1 MSALCDAE
9 KSTNQSSETQQKQ
22 LIMLRQA
29 RRTDRCFLPS
39 AGGRVPNV
47 QLPVS
52 PVQRTAPPPQQ
63 VYKTNSPSCCH
74 GPISVCSLQVS
85 GSGGSDCSLRCSD
98 TTEEQWGT
106 GGQSH
111 AGGPGSDLDSGEP
124 RPKQARRD
132 GNREATALTH
142 RDNIPGSCD
151 AAEGPDQQ
159 GAAELSED
167 TRAAQ
172 LQSVGSLKV
181 TIQQSNESRE
191 FGQTDRPADRQPGGL
206 HCHVCGLTCCSLQVF
221 QEHMSGQ
228 EHLRKLQEITNDICL
243 NTHTLLQ
250 RGRRPNGQHWC
261 DTCQVHFSDD
271 VIIHRRSKQHK
282 VCKQL
287 GRPFCP
293 VCKRHFRTPRK
304 FVEHMKSAEHKEQ
317 VRLAEVQE
325 EELITVDAVGC
336 FEEEEQRE
344 EEVEVADE
352 EEEEENEGIVS
363 GSETGVEK
371 EKDDE
376 EYNPHQTYGSGFVVP
391 VCGFVC
397 RLCNR
402 FFYREAAA
410 RHTHCRTHTHYLNLQ
425 NHRAQQKPQEDEA
438 EDTSTPT

>member
-52 PVQRTAPPPQQ
+52 PVQRTAPPPQ
-63 VYKTNSPSCCH
+63 
-74 GPISVCSLQVS
+74 QVS

>member
-1 MSALCDAE
+1 MSGLCDAVT
-9 KSTNQSSETQQKQ
+9 SSGQSRVTQRKQ
-22 LIMLRQA
+22 LIMVRQT
-29 RRTDRCFLPS
+29 RRTDRCFLPA
-39 AGGRVPNV
+39 AGGSVPSV
-47 QLPVS
+47 QFPVS
-52 PVQRTAPPPQQ
+52 PAQRAQPPP
-63 VYKTNSPSCCH
+63 P
-74 GPISVCSLQVS
+74 QVS
-85 GSGGSDCSLRCSD
+85 GSESSDSWLRCS
-98 TTEEQWGT
+98 TTTIEEQWRT
-106 GGQSH
+106 GGRSH
-111 AGGPGSDLDSGEP
+111 AEGPGSDPGSGEP
-124 RPKQARRD
+124 QSKQARWE
-132 GNREATALTH
+132 GNQEAAALTN
-142 RDNIPGSCD
+142 RDKIPGSCD
-151 AAEGPDQQ
+151 PAEGPGQQ

-181 TIQQSNESRE
+181 TIQQSSESRE
-191 FGQTDRPADRQPGGL
+191 FGQTDRLADRQPGGL
-206 HCHVCGLTCCSLQVF
+206 HCHVCGLSCRSLQVF
-221 QEHMSGQ
+221 QEHMLGQ
-228 EHLRKLQEITNDICL
+228 EHLRKLQEITHNICL

-250 RGRRPNGQHWC
+250 RGRRPNVQRWC

-317 VRLAEVQE
+317 VHLAEVQE

-336 FEEEEQRE
+336 FEEEEEQE
-344 EEVEVADE
+344 EEEEAVEVADE
-352 EEEEENEGIVS
+352 EEEENDGIVS
-363 GSETGVEK
+363 EGAGSEAGAEK
-371 EKDDE
+371 KQDEE

-391 VCGFVC
+391 VSGFVC

-425 NHRAQQKPQEDEA
+425 NHRAQQKRQEDES
-438 EDTSTPT
+438 ENIFTPT